1 MYATGGTSYVYLC
14 YGIHHL
20 FNVVTN
26 MAEIP
31 HAVLIRAVEPVIG
44 VKTML
49 ARTKKDKLDFYAP
62 KIKDIMQGVLK
73 LRVPIIVD
81 QSVGNNWGELK

>member
-1 MYATGGTSYVYLC
+1 MIKVEELI
-14 YGIHHL
+14 YGHED
-20 FNVVTN
+20 
-26 MAEIP
+26 EIRMILQV
-31 HAVLIRAVEPVIG
+31 HDELIFEV
-44 VKTML
+44 
-49 ARTKKDKLDFYAP
+49 KKDKLDFYAP